1 MSTLNDLQPQQ
12 GYNNQQPQQPQQDGN
27 NFYQNYSQT
36 TQHPP
41 QNLGQQNGET
51 SLATNKD
58 PRVIAAIISSLLIL
72 GFGYSLRYSFN
83 ILGLIISLLHIGVAY
98 AGIRI
103 MFGKGQFSQYITEY
117 QLPTPTIK
125 PPANKGLSE
134 LFKGCY
140 ITSAI
145 LGGLGAI
152 GCVILP
158 IVLLVSLGS
167 DADQTINIPIL
178 VGVFIIAFFLNLLIA
193 FFSYKAFVL
202 EHQSLKQWGRIHGQ
216 NNPQGYQ
223 SPVL

>member
-12 GYNNQQPQQPQQDGN
+12 GYNN
-27 NFYQNYSQT
+27 FYHNYSQT

-41 QNLGQQNGET
+41 QNLGQPAGET

-58 PRVIAAIISSLLIL
+58 PRVIAAIFSSLLIL
-72 GFGYSLRYSFN
+72 GFGYSVYHSFN
-83 ILGLIISLLHIGVAY
+83 VVGLIIPLIHVGIVC

-103 MFGKGQFSQYITEY
+103 MLGKGQFSQYITEY

-125 PPANKGLSE
+125 PPANKGLSG
-134 LFKGCY
+134 LFKACY

-158 IVLLVSLGS
+158 IVLFVSLGS